1 MITAIVTILMFL
13 IMVSLHEFGHFITAK
28 LMNFK
33 ILEYAIGFGPCIWKS
48 KKSEIQYSLRIIPF
62 GGYCKFEGEDDVSDD
77 PRAFSNQAV
86 WKRIIVVAAGGI
98 FNIILGF
105 LLFIVIISQ
114 TSPMVTNKVESVVPK
129 SYIAESGLM
138 SGDEIIRINGK
149 KVNFYNDITLYAQDF
164 TENTECELVIKRDGE
179 KKTLNFK
186 PTKST
191 SVYKYQEDGIAVTS
205 HINGVKTDDEFYPYS
220 KEIEKD
226 ESLIGKEEKVERLI
240 IGFVPLKENVNAF
253 NIWGECWN
261 QTRFV
266 VKLVYNSL
274 WQMITGDIG
283 VDQMSGPVGIVKEV
297 NTAVNSGSNSW
308 LYVLNLT
315 ALLTINL
322 GVFNLLPIPALD
334 GGRLFFMLIEL
345 IARKRIPPDKEGLVH
360 GIGFMLLIALI
371 IFVSYND
378 IMKLISGLG

>member
-1 MITAIVTILMFL
+1 MVTAIVTIIMFL
-13 IMVSLHEFGHFITAK
+13 VMVSLHEFGHFITAK

-33 ILEYAIGFGPCIWKS
+33 ILEYAIGFGPAIWKS

-62 GGYCKFEGEDDVSDD
+62 GGYCKFEGEDTESND

-98 FNIILGF
+98 FNVILGF
-105 LLFIVIISQ
+105 VLFLLIVSQ
-114 TSPMVTNKVESVVPK
+114 TSPMVTNKVESVVAE
-129 SYIAESGLM
+129 SYVAESGLM
-138 SGDEIIRINGK
+138 PGDEIIRINGK

-164 TENTECELVIKRDGE
+164 TENTECTLVVKREGDKKELVFR
-179 KKTLNFK
+179 
-186 PTKST
+186 PTKSRVIY
-191 SVYKYQEDGIAVTS
+191 SYKEDGIKVS
-205 HINGVKTDDEFYPYS
+205 EFINGKEAETTFHKYS
-220 KEIEKD
+220 EDIIKD
-226 ESLIGKEEKVERLI
+226 EELIGKDETVERLI
-240 IGFVPLKENVNAF
+240 IGFVPHQEDVTIF
-253 NIWGECWN
+253 NIWGEAWN

-274 WQMITGDIG
+274 WQMLTGKLG

-297 NTAVNSGSNSW
+297 NTAVNSGSTSW

-345 IARKRIPPDKEGLVH
+345 ITRKKIPPEREGLVH
-360 GIGFMLLIALI
+360 GIGFMLLIVLI
-371 IFVSYND
+371 IFISFND
-378 IMKLISGLG
+378 ITKLIQGG

>member
-1 MITAIVTILMFL
+1 MVTAIVTIIMFL
-13 IMVSLHEFGHFITAK
+13 VMVSLHEFGHFITAR
-28 LMNFK
+28 LMNFR
-33 ILEYAIGFGPCIWKS
+33 ILEYAIGFGPAIWKS

-62 GGYCKFEGEDDVSDD
+62 GGYCKFEGEDEKSDD

-98 FNIILGF
+98 FNVILGF
-105 LLFIVIISQ
+105 VLFLLIVSQ
-114 TSPMVTNKVESVVPK
+114 TSPMVTNKVESVVAE
-129 SYIAESGLM
+129 SYVAESGLM
-138 SGDEIIRINGK
+138 LDDEIIRINGK

-164 TENTECELVIKRDGE
+164 TENTECTVVVKRDGE
-179 KKTLNFK
+179 KKELEFR
-186 PTKST
+186 PTKSKV
-191 SVYKYQEDGIAVTS
+191 VYSYKEDGINVS
-205 HINGVKTDDEFYPYS
+205 EFINGKEAENTFYKYSDEVK
-220 KEIEKD
+220 KD
-226 ESLIGKEEKVERLI
+226 EDLVGKDETVERLI
-240 IGFVPLKENVNAF
+240 IGFVPHQEDVTVFNV
-253 NIWGECWN
+253 WGEAWN

-274 WQMITGDIG
+274 WQMVTGKLG

-297 NTAVNSGSNSW
+297 NTAVNSGSTSW

-345 IARKRIPPDKEGLVH
+345 ITRKKIPPEREGLVH
-360 GIGFMLLIALI
+360 GIGFMLLIALV
-371 IFVSYND
+371 IFISFND
-378 IMKLISGLG
+378 IAKLIQGG

>member
-1 MITAIVTILMFL
+1 MLTAIVTIIMFL
-13 IMVSLHEFGHFITAK
+13 VMVSLHEFGHFITAK

-33 ILEYAIGFGPCIWKS
+33 ILEYAIGFGPAIWKS
-48 KKSEIQYSLRIIPF
+48 KRSEIQYSLRIIPF
-62 GGYCKFEGEDDVSDD
+62 GGYCQFEGEDTESND

-86 WKRIIVVAAGGI
+86 WKRIIVVAAGGV
-98 FNIILGF
+98 FNVILGF
-105 LLFIVIISQ
+105 LLFLIIISQ
-114 TSPMVTNKVESVVPK
+114 TSPMVTNRVESVIPG

-138 SGDEIIRINGK
+138 PGDEIIRINGK

-164 TENTECELVIKRDGE
+164 TENTECTVVVKRDSE
-179 KKTLNFK
+179 KHKIDFK

-191 SVYKYQEDGIAVTS
+191 LIYDYKDDGIEVS
-205 HINGVKTDDEFYPYS
+205 ELVNGKPAETEFYEYS
-220 KEIEKD
+220 DEIVKD
-226 ESLIGKEEKVERLI
+226 EELVGKQEKVERLI
-240 IGFVPLKENVNAF
+240 IGFVPHQEKVTAL
-253 NIWGECWN
+253 NIWGEAWN

-274 WQMITGDIG
+274 WQMVTGKVG

-297 NTAVNSGSNSW
+297 NNAVNSGSTSW

-322 GVFNLLPIPALD
+322 GVFNLLPLPALD

-345 IARKRIPPDKEGLVH
+345 ITRKKVPPEKEGMVH

-371 IFVSYND
+371 IFVSFND
-378 IMKLISGLG
+378 IMKLINGG

>member
-1 MITAIVTILMFL
+1 MVTAIVTIIMFL
-13 IMVSLHEFGHFITAK
+13 VMVSLHEFGHFITAR
-28 LMNFK
+28 LMNFR
-33 ILEYAIGFGPCIWKS
+33 ILEYAIGFGPAIWKS

-62 GGYCKFEGEDDVSDD
+62 GGYCKFEGEDEKSDD

-98 FNIILGF
+98 FNVILGF
-105 LLFIVIISQ
+105 VLFLLIVLQ
-114 TSPMVTNKVESVVPK
+114 TSPMVTNKVESVVAE
-129 SYIAESGLM
+129 SYVAESGLM
-138 SGDEIIRINGK
+138 PGDEIIRINGK

-164 TENTECELVIKRDGE
+164 TENTECTVVVKRDGE
-179 KKTLNFK
+179 KKELEFR
-186 PTKST
+186 PTKSKV
-191 SVYKYQEDGIAVTS
+191 VYRYKEDGINVS
-205 HINGVKTDDEFYPYS
+205 EFINGKEAENTFYKYSDEVK
-220 KEIEKD
+220 KD
-226 ESLIGKEEKVERLI
+226 EDLVGKDETVERLI
-240 IGFVPLKENVNAF
+240 IGFVPHQEDVTVFNV
-253 NIWGECWN
+253 WGEAWN

-274 WQMITGDIG
+274 WQMVTGKLG

-297 NTAVNSGSNSW
+297 NTAVNSGSTSW

-345 IARKRIPPDKEGLVH
+345 ITRKKIPPEREGLVH
-360 GIGFMLLIALI
+360 GIGFMLLIALV
-371 IFVSYND
+371 IFISFND
-378 IMKLISGLG
+378 IAKLIQGG